1 MPTYNYTDFNDPTE
15 TYEAWKEREA
25 EMQMEEQKEKE
36 FDEKVL
42 EYMRQF
48 TYVDLWEVNGAAQK
62 GYAYALWEDPEEY
75 QLSYGECVLAQDIA
89 ERFVEECGFITDADG
104 YIVDSKPYD
113 EPEINEIPF

>member
-1 MPTYNYTDFNDPTE
+1 MATFNYWGVDPTE
-15 TYEAWKEREA
+15 NYESRHEIQADTEYEERKMSET
-25 EMQMEEQKEKE
+25 EQ
-36 FDEKVL
+36 KVL

-89 ERFVEECGFITDADG
+89 EKFVEECGFITDADG

-113 EPEINEIPF
+113 HPEIDEIPF